1 MLFNEYNKIF
11 HNVIEMEINR
21 NIRYQLILKITSNG
35 ITCVS
40 IDFKRNFRIGI
51 ATNVELETRKRSD
64 LINLF
69 ACGERIVID

>member
-1 MLFNEYNKIF
+1 MD
-11 HNVIEMEINR
+11 NR
-21 NIRYQLILKITSNG
+21 NIRFPISLLFKITSNG

-51 ATNVELETRKRSD
+51 ATSVELENRKRSD

-69 ACGERIVID
+69 ACGERIVIDWLADAA

>member
-1 MLFNEYNKIF
+1 MD
-11 HNVIEMEINR
+11 NR
-21 NIRYQLILKITSNG
+21 NIRFPISLLLKITSNG

-51 ATNVELETRKRSD
+51 ALEHRTSVELENRKRSD